1 MIRTG
6 LTKFL
11 PAASGVALTLMVLG
25 CAQSAPRGSSY
36 VLSATRQ
43 GEPALARGAAI
54 LEVRRFSID
63 AEFATR
69 GLVYRTGEFEFETD
83 SYHEFLIS
91 PALMITE
98 RTRNWL
104 SRSGLFDQVL
114 VPGSRVEPT
123 HTLEGDIVALYGDLR
138 DPAAPVA
145 VMELRCFL
153 VADEK
158 SAQNGVFARNYKSV
172 KPLQVDSTDGLLEAF
187 DACLVEILTDLE
199 KGLAQSVVSVPR

>member
-11 PAASGVALTLMVLG
+11 PAASGVVLMLMVLG

-69 GLVYRTGEFEFETD
+69 GLVYRTDEFKFETD
-83 SYHEFLIS
+83 FYHEFLIS

-98 RTRNWL
+98 KTRDWL
-104 SRSGLFDQVL
+104 SRAGLFDQVL
-114 VPGSRVEPT
+114 VPGSRLEPT
-123 HTLEGDIVALYGDLR
+123 YTLDGNIVALYGDLR
-138 DPAAPVA
+138 DPAAPMA

-153 VADEK
+153 VADEE
-158 SAQNGVFARNYKSV
+158 SAQTVVFAHDYKST
-172 KPLQVDSTDGLLEAF
+172 KPLESNSADALVTAF
-187 DACLVEILTDLE
+187 DACLVEILTNLE
-199 KGLAQSVVSVPR
+199 KGLEPSITNVAR